1 MSEDVGTML
10 RATLTAA
17 RRCCDS
23 MLAGKHH
30 SETITGG
37 SFDRIALPRAIG
49 VLLLLFASGPSWS
62 LDPDR
67 RLTQYLHTTWR
78 LQDGELS
85 DPPTSLVQTRDGY
98 LWVATAGGLLRFD
111 GVRFTGWQPPTS
123 SPLRATPVHHL
134 AADAD
139 GSLWI
144 VPYNDPIEHWSHGS
158 VTTIPG
164 KFTLP
169 IPSRRGGI
177 WVLRQRIVPSPTFAF
192 CHLGEERPRCLGEA
206 DGLPAGLY
214 FSASLAEGP
223 SGDLWIGGHDSV
235 IHWRPGSVSVYPL
248 PELRGHLDIGV
259 SSLAI
264 EPNGSVWFGSTNG
277 PGPGLQHLV
286 NGVARPFVVPGF
298 NSSTLSV
305 LALHLDSHN
314 ALWIGTG
321 NQGLYRIYRN
331 QVDRFTAADGLSGD
345 YILDI
350 EEDHEG
356 SIWVVT
362 AGGIDNFRNARV
374 LSFSQQQG
382 LQETEPDVLLATR
395 DGTVWVGGGVG
406 SLDAI
411 HGDHITHVSLP
422 NYSRGTLCTALFED
436 HAGQLWIG
444 VDQNLVRYSHNK
456 FSRVLRRDGTPTR
469 FVRDLAEDPA
479 GNLWAIGSDPR
490 ALLMR
495 IRGLT
500 VEEAIPGSVV
510 PKARSIAIDREG
522 SIWLGLYDGALA
534 RYRDGHLD
542 RFQILSGPGYLG
554 IWQVTVAPDGSILAA
569 SDRGL
574 IGWKNGRV
582 RMMTV
587 ADGLPC
593 DHIFTLL
600 FDSQNALWLY
610 TPCGLLQMSSPTLQS
625 WWTQPR
631 ARVSVRVFDAVDG
644 AYPAPAPFRS
654 ATRSP
659 DGRLWFINQRMVQT
673 IDPSHLEG
681 NPLAPPV
688 HIEGMIADRR
698 SYAPSDG
705 LRLPPLTR
713 DVEIDFTALSFI
725 APSKVRFRYKLEG
738 RDVAWRESGRRQAFY
753 TDLRPG
759 SYRFRVMGSNNDGV
773 WNTTGASLAFTV
785 APAWYQTYW
794 FWAIC
799 AASIAFIA
807 WLWSRWRLRR
817 IASALAA
824 RFDERLAERTRLARE
839 LHDTLLQTIQGS
851 KMVADDALDPS
862 KDSAQV
868 RQALSRLST
877 WLAKAVEEGRRALN
891 SLRTSTVETNDL
903 GAALCRAAEE
913 CRGLAPIEVTCS
925 VTGTAREMHPIVRDE
940 IYRIG
945 YEAIRNAYAH
955 SQGARLEVTL
965 EYSEALQLRV
975 SDDGVGIDPNIAER
989 GRESHFGLQGMR
1001 ERATRIGAQLTVLTS
1016 PDSGT
1021 EITLI
1026 VPGRVVF
1033 RSAARSRFSRTK
1045 HLFSRTKYFG

>member
-1 MSEDVGTML
+1 ML

-17 RRCCDS
+17 RQYCHSR
-23 MLAGKHH
+23 LASRLQ
-30 SETITGG
+30 SETVTGG
-37 SFDRIALPRAIG
+37 TFNRIALLRAIG
-49 VLLLLFASGPSWS
+49 ILLLLFAPGPSWS

-67 RLTQYLHTTWR
+67 RLTQYLHTAWR

-85 DPPTSLVQTRDGY
+85 NPPTSLVQTRDGY
-98 LWVATAGGLLRFD
+98 LWLATAGGLLRFD

-123 SPLRATPVHHL
+123 SLRATPVHHL

-177 WVLRQRIVPSPTFAF
+177 WVLRQHIVPSPTFAF

-206 DGLPAGLY
+206 DGFPDGLY
-214 FSASLAEGP
+214 FSGSLAEGL
-223 SGDLWIGGHDSV
+223 SGDLWVGGRDSL
-235 IHWRPGSVSVYPL
+235 IHWRPGSVNVYPF
-248 PELRGHLDIGV
+248 PELTARVGAGIT
-259 SSLAI
+259 SLAL
-264 EPNGSVWFGSTNG
+264 EPDGSVWFGSG
-277 PGPGLQHLV
+277 LGLQHLV
-286 NGVARPFVVPGF
+286 NGVATPFVAPGF
-298 NSSTLSV
+298 DSSTLSV
-305 LALHLDSHN
+305 MALHLDRYD
-314 ALWIGTG
+314 ALWIGTF

-331 QVDRFTAADGLSGD
+331 QVDRFTTAEGLSGD
-345 YILDI
+345 YIQDI

-374 LSFSQQQG
+374 SSFSQQQG
-382 LQETEPDVLLATR
+382 LQTAEPDVVLATR
-395 DGTVWVGGGVG
+395 DGTVWVGGGG
-406 SLDAI
+406 DGLDAI
-411 HGDHITHVSLP
+411 QGDHITRLTLP
-422 NYSRGTLCTALFED
+422 NYSGGVLGTALFED

-444 VDQNLVRYSHNK
+444 VNQNLLRYSHGK
-456 FSRVLRRDGTPTR
+456 FDRVLRRDGTPTGL
-469 FVRDLAEDPA
+469 VRDLAEDSA
-479 GNLWAIGSDPR
+479 GNLWAMGRDPR
-490 ALLMR
+490 GFLMR

-542 RFQILSGPGYLG
+542 RFQALSGPGNLELL
-554 IWQVTVAPDGSILAA
+554 QVTAAPDGSILAA

-574 IGWKNGRV
+574 IGWRNGRV
-582 RMMTV
+582 RTMTV

-593 DHIFTLL
+593 DHIFTLV
-600 FDSQNALWLY
+600 FDSQNGLWLY
-610 TPCGLLQMSSPTLQS
+610 TPCGLLQMSSTTLES

-631 ARVSVRVFDAVDG
+631 ARVNVRVFDAVDG
-644 AYPAPAPFRS
+644 AYPAAAPFRS

-673 IDPSHLEG
+673 IDPSHLDG

-688 HIEGMIADRR
+688 DIEGIIADRR
-698 SYAPSDG
+698 SYVPSDG

-725 APSKVRFRYKLEG
+725 APAKVRFRYTLEG
-738 RDVAWRESGRRQAFY
+738 RDKAWRESALRQAFY

-759 SYRFRVMGSNNDGV
+759 RYRFRVIGSNNDGV
-773 WNTTGASLAFTV
+773 WNTTGTSLSFTV

-794 FWAIC
+794 CWAIC
-799 AASIAFIA
+799 AAGIGFIA

-817 IASALAA
+817 IASALAT

-862 KDSAQV
+862 RAPAEV
-868 RQALSRLST
+868 RQALARLST

-903 GAALCRAAEE
+903 GTALCRAAEE

-925 VTGTAREMHPIVRDE
+925 VIGTTREMHPIVRDE

-945 YEAIRNAYAH
+945 YEAIRNACAH

-975 SDDGVGIDPNIAER
+975 SDDGVGIDPHIAER

-1021 EITLI
+1021 EVTLI

-1045 HLFSRTKYFG
+1045 HLFSRTNYFG